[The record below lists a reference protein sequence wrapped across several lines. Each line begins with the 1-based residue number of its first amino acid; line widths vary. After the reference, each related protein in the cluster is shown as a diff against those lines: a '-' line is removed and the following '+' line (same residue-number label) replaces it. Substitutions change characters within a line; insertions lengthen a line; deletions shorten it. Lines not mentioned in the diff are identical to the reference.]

1 MKFSLLYHV
10 PNMGPILSGWLKLES
25 QSGVGDCSLSY
36 FCHISSIPGLGPFPS
51 CSRALCLL
59 ATALRACPSSPPASS
74 PAHQPAWKGQ
84 GDLVQTGNATVREQ
98 MCILPLQGS
107 CLVKITMWVIIK
119 SSILNTWQGRIG
131 QGKGRLQFGKS
142 IDAVKVVV
150 EAAKT
155 NPLDQRLQAIQ
166 DWYVLLEDKSQH

>member
-1 MKFSLLYHV
+1 MKFSLLYHL

-25 QSGVGDCSLSY
+25 DCGVGDCSLSY
-36 FCHISSIPGLGPFPS
+36 FCHISSILGLGPFPS
-51 CSRALCLL
+51 CSRALCF
-59 ATALRACPSSPPASS
+59 AWRACPSSPPASS

-84 GDLVQTGNATVREQ
+84 GDLVQTGNATLREQ
-98 MCILPLQGS
+98 MSILPLQGS
-107 CLVKITMWVIIK
+107 CLVKITLWVIIE

-166 DWYVLLEDKSQH
+166 GWYVLLEDKSQH